1 MGAMLKWRDTM
12 SSERKK
18 LHQLF
23 FPIFFEILFA
33 ILTGAVDTLMLS
45 TEGDQAVGA
54 VGTANTY
61 ISIFVIM
68 FSIISSGMVAVMTQ
82 YIGAKRPGVARQAMR
97 LGLAFNLSVGVVITA
112 VLVGFAGT
120 ILEVVGIAQQL
131 LPGAKVYLQ
140 TVGLFCICNALIPIF
155 SSYLRSFGH
164 TAPTLRAT
172 LVSNL
177 VNVALNAVFLFVM
190 DWGVFGVAL
199 ATGISRLV
207 NLLWVCIAA
216 LRRIHPEPD
225 PDLPRNREILGK
237 IIRIGLPAAME
248 TILYNL
254 AITIVISLLNGMDD
268 TGTQATARAYA
279 QQIANFSFCAGAA
292 LAQANA
298 IMVGWRIG
306 SGELDTC
313 DRDTRRA
320 ARIGIALGVAAAGI
334 FALCSK
340 PILGLFTDDPGMVA
354 LVGMLLVVDIF
365 LEIGRMSNLVFG
377 FALKTSGDAVYPMVI
392 AVVFA
397 FLCAAGGTWLFG
409 VRLGWLAVGAYVG
422 MALDECV
429 RAVFLYLRWRSGRWR
444 KAGLVRANT

>member
-1 MGAMLKWRDTM
+1 M
-12 SSERKK
+12 SDNRKK

-23 FPIFFEILFA
+23 FPIFFEILFS
-33 ILTGAVDTLMLS
+33 ILAGAVDTLMLS
-45 TEGDQAVGA
+45 SEGDQAVGA

-82 YIGAKRPGVARQAMR
+82 YIGAKRPGVARQALR
-97 LGLAFNLSVGVVITA
+97 LGVCFNLAAGVVIS
-112 VLVGFAGT
+112 GFLFLCAEP
-120 ILEVVGIAQQL
+120 ILQTVGIAAQL
-131 LPGAKVYLQ
+131 LPGARTYLK
-140 TVGLFCICNALIPIF
+140 TVGLFCVCNALVPIF
-155 SSYLRSFGH
+155 SSYLRAFGH
-164 TAPTLRAT
+164 TAPTMAAT
-172 LVSNL
+172 LTANL
-177 VNVALNAVFLFVM
+177 VNVALNALFLFVLH
-190 DWGVFGVAL
+190 WGVFGVAL

-216 LRRIHPEPD
+216 RRRIRPVHED
-225 PDLPRNREILGK
+225 HLPRNREIFGK
-237 IIRIGLPAAME
+237 IIRVGLPAAME

-268 TGTQATARAYA
+268 TGMQATARAYA

-298 IMVGWRIG
+298 ITVGWRIG
-306 SGELDTC
+306 AGELEQC
-313 DRDTRRA
+313 DRDTRRVA
-320 ARIGIALGVAAAGI
+320 LIGIALGVAAASVFAI
-334 FALCSK
+334 FAR
-340 PILGLFTDDPGMVA
+340 PILGLFTDDPAMVR
-354 LVGMLLVVDIF
+354 LVSLLLVVDIF
-365 LEIGRMSNLVFG
+365 LEIGRMANLVFG

-429 RAVFLYLRWRSGRWR
+429 RAVFMYLRWRKGCWKTASLV
-444 KAGLVRANT
+444 KAKS

>member
-1 MGAMLKWRDTM
+1 MTSQR
-12 SSERKK
+12 RK
-18 LHQLF
+18 LSQLF
-23 FPIFFEILFA
+23 FPIFFEILCS
-33 ILTGAVDTLMLS
+33 ILAGAVDTLMLA

-61 ISIFVIM
+61 ISIFIIM

-82 YIGAKRPGVARQAMR
+82 YIGADRPGVARQALR
-97 LGLAFNLSVGVVITA
+97 LGLGFNLAAGVAISGI
-112 VLVGFAGT
+112 LFCFAGP
-120 ILEVVGIAQQL
+120 ILEAVGIAAQL
-131 LPGAKVYLQ
+131 LPGAKTYLR
-140 TVGLFCICNALIPIF
+140 TVGAFCICNALIPIF

-172 LVSNL
+172 LTANV
-177 VNVALNAVFLFVM
+177 VNVALNAWFLFVLH
-190 DWGVFGVAL
+190 WGVFGVAL

-207 NLLWVCIAA
+207 NLTWVCLAA
-216 LRRIHPEPD
+216 RRRIRPVMEPD
-225 PDLPRNREILGK
+225 PPRNRVIFAK
-237 IIRIGLPAAME
+237 IIRVGFPAAAE

-254 AITIVISLLNGMDD
+254 AITIVISLLNGMDE
-268 TGTQATARAYA
+268 TGAQATARAYA
-279 QQIANFSFCAGAA
+279 QQITNFSFCAGAA

-306 SGELDTC
+306 SGELDRC

-320 ARIGIALGVAAAGI
+320 ARIGIVLGIAAASV
-334 FALCSK
+334 FAVFSR
-340 PILGLFTDDPGMVA
+340 PILRLFTDDPAMIR
-354 LVGMLLVVDIF
+354 LVGWLLVVDIF

-397 FLCAAGGTWLFG
+397 FLCAAGGTWFFG
-409 VRLGWLAVGAYVG
+409 VRLGWLAVGAYIG

-444 KAGLVRANT
+444 TRKLVSK

>member
-1 MGAMLKWRDTM
+1 M

-23 FPIFFEILFA
+23 FPIFCEILFT
-33 ILTGAVDTLMLS
+33 ILTGAVDTLMLA

-61 ISIFVIM
+61 ISIFLIM

-82 YIGAKRPGVARQAMR
+82 YIGANRPGVARQAMR
-97 LGLAFNLSVGVVITA
+97 LGLVFNLSVGVVITGI
-112 VLVGFAGT
+112 LVGFADT
-120 ILEVVGIAQQL
+120 ILQVVGIAEQL
-131 LPGAKVYLQ
+131 RAPAKTYLQ
-140 TVGLFCICNALIPIF
+140 TVAAFCICNALTPIF

-164 TAPTLRAT
+164 TAPTLHSTVTAN
-172 LVSNL
+172 V
-177 VNVALNAVFLFVM
+177 VNVVLNAVFLFGC

-207 NLLWVCIAA
+207 NLLWVCIASA
-216 LRRIHPEPD
+216 RRIRIEPD
-225 PDLPRNREILGK
+225 PALPRNREILGK

-254 AITIVISLLNGMDD
+254 AITIVISLLNSMDD

-306 SGELDTC
+306 SGEFDVC
-313 DRDTRRA
+313 DRDTRRSA
-320 ARIGIALGVAAAGI
+320 LIGIALGAAAAGV
-334 FALCSK
+334 FALFSE
-340 PILGLFTDDPGMVA
+340 PILGLFTDDPEMVR
-354 LVGMLLVVDIF
+354 LVSILLVVDIA

-429 RAVFLYLRWRSGRWR
+429 RAVFMYLRWRSGHWR
-444 KAGLVRANT
+444 KAGLVRA

>member
-1 MGAMLKWRDTM
+1 MN
-12 SSERKK
+12 SQRKK

-23 FPIFFEILFA
+23 FPIFFEILCS
-33 ILTGAVDTLMLS
+33 ILAGTVDTLMLA

-61 ISIFVIM
+61 ISVFIIM

-82 YIGAKRPGVARQAMR
+82 YIGANRPGVARQALH
-97 LGLAFNLSVGVVITA
+97 LGLSVNLAAGVVISGF
-112 VLVGFAGT
+112 LFCFAGP
-120 ILEVVGIAQQL
+120 ILEAVGIAAQL
-131 LPGAKVYLQ
+131 LPEARSYLR
-140 TVGLFCICNALIPIF
+140 TVGAFCMCNALIPIF

-172 LVSNL
+172 LAANV
-177 VNVALNAVFLFVM
+177 VNVVLNAVFLFLFH
-190 DWGVFGVAL
+190 WGVFGVAL

-216 LRRIHPEPD
+216 RRRIRPVCEAEP
-225 PDLPRNREILGK
+225 PRNRDIFAR
-237 IIRIGLPAAME
+237 IIRVGLPAAME

-254 AITIVISLLNGMDD
+254 SITIVISLLNGMDD

-279 QQIANFSFCAGAA
+279 QQITSFSLCAGAA

-298 IMVGWRIG
+298 IMVGWHIG
-306 SGELDTC
+306 SGELDRC
-313 DRDTRRA
+313 DRETRRA
-320 ARIGIALGVAAAGI
+320 ARFGIALGVVTAGL
-334 FALCSK
+334 FALCAR
-340 PILGLFTDDPGMVA
+340 PILGLFTDDPAMVQ
-354 LVGMLLVVDIF
+354 LVSWLLVVDIV

-409 VRLGWLAVGAYVG
+409 VKLGWLAVGAYVG

-429 RAVFLYLRWRSGRWR
+429 RAVFMYLRWRSGRWR
-444 KAGLVRANT
+444 TVKLVGK

>member
-1 MGAMLKWRDTM
+1 MTSQR
-12 SSERKK
+12 RK
-18 LHQLF
+18 LSQLF
-23 FPIFFEILFA
+23 FPIFFEILCS
-33 ILTGAVDTLMLS
+33 ILAGAVDTLMLA

-61 ISIFVIM
+61 ISIFIIM

-82 YIGAKRPGVARQAMR
+82 YIGADRPGVARQALR
-97 LGLAFNLSVGVVITA
+97 LGLGFNLTAGVAISGI
-112 VLVGFAGT
+112 LFCFAGP
-120 ILEVVGIAQQL
+120 ILEAVGIAAQL
-131 LPGAKVYLQ
+131 LPGAKTYLR
-140 TVGLFCICNALIPIF
+140 TVGAFCICNALIPIF

-172 LVSNL
+172 LTANV
-177 VNVALNAVFLFVM
+177 VNVALNAWFLFVLH
-190 DWGVFGVAL
+190 WGVFGVAL

-207 NLLWVCIAA
+207 NLTWVCLAA
-216 LRRIHPEPD
+216 RRRIRPVMEPD
-225 PDLPRNREILGK
+225 PPRNRVIFAK
-237 IIRIGLPAAME
+237 IIRVGFPAAAE

-254 AITIVISLLNGMDD
+254 AITIVISLLNGMDE

-279 QQIANFSFCAGAA
+279 QQITNFSFCAGAA

-306 SGELDTC
+306 SGELDRC

-320 ARIGIALGVAAAGI
+320 ARIGIVLGIAAASV
-334 FALCSK
+334 FAVFSR
-340 PILGLFTDDPGMVA
+340 PILRLFTDDPAMIR
-354 LVGMLLVVDIF
+354 LVGWLLVVDIF

-397 FLCAAGGTWLFG
+397 FLCAAGGTWFFG
-409 VRLGWLAVGAYVG
+409 VRLGWLAVGAYIG

-444 KAGLVRANT
+444 TRKLVSK

>member
-1 MGAMLKWRDTM
+1 M

-18 LHQLF
+18 IHQLF
-23 FPIFFEILFA
+23 FPIFLEILFT

-45 TEGDQAVGA
+45 SEGDQAVGA

-61 ISIFVIM
+61 ISVFLIM
-68 FSIISSGMVAVMTQ
+68 FSIISSGVVAVMTQ
-82 YIGAKRPGVARQAMR
+82 YIGANRPGVARQALR
-97 LGLAFNLSVGVVITA
+97 LGLGFNLAAGALITGI
-112 VLVGFAGT
+112 LVGLAGP
-120 ILEVVGIAQQL
+120 ILETVGIAAQL

-140 TVGLFCICNALIPIF
+140 TVGLFCLCNALAPIF

-164 TAPTLRAT
+164 TAPTLWAT
-172 LVSNL
+172 MTANL
-177 VNVALNAVFLFVM
+177 LNVALNALFLFVLH
-190 DWGVFGVAL
+190 WGVFGVAL

-216 LRRIHPEPD
+216 KRRIKPVFEAD
-225 PDLPRNREILGK
+225 PPRNGEILGK
-237 IIRIGLPAAME
+237 IIRIGFPAAAE

-268 TGTQATARAYA
+268 TGMQATARAYA

-306 SGELDTC
+306 SGELDLC

-320 ARIGIALGVAAAGI
+320 AKIGIALGVAAASL
-334 FALCSK
+334 FALCAR
-340 PILGLFTDDPGMVA
+340 PILGLFTDDPAMVR
-354 LVGMLLVVDIF
+354 LVGLLLVVDIF

-429 RAVFLYLRWRSGRWR
+429 RAVFMYLRWRQGCWKKTSLV
-444 KAGLVRANT
+444 KANA

>member
-1 MGAMLKWRDTM
+1 M

-23 FPIFFEILFA
+23 FPIFCEILFT
-33 ILTGAVDTLMLS
+33 ILTGAVDTLMLA

-61 ISIFVIM
+61 ISIFLIM

-82 YIGAKRPGVARQAMR
+82 YIGANRPGVARQAMR
-97 LGLAFNLSVGVVITA
+97 LGLAFNLSVGVVITG
-112 VLVGFAGT
+112 VLVGFADT
-120 ILEVVGIAQQL
+120 ILQVVGIAEQL
-131 LPGAKVYLQ
+131 RRPAKIYLQ
-140 TVGLFCICNALIPIF
+140 TVAAFCICNALIPIF

-164 TAPTLRAT
+164 TAPTLRSTVTAN
-172 LVSNL
+172 V
-177 VNVALNAVFLFVM
+177 VNVVLNAVFLFVF

-207 NLLWVCIAA
+207 NLLWLCTAA
-216 LRRIHPEPD
+216 LRRIRPEAD
-225 PDLPRNREILGK
+225 PALPRNREILGK

-254 AITIVISLLNGMDD
+254 AITIVISLLNSMDD
-268 TGTQATARAYA
+268 TGMQATARAYA

-306 SGELDTC
+306 SGEFDIC
-313 DRDTRRA
+313 DRDTRRSA
-320 ARIGIALGVAAAGI
+320 GIGIGLGVAAAGM
-334 FALCSK
+334 FALFSR
-340 PILGLFTDDPGMVA
+340 PILGLFTDDPAMVQ
-354 LVGMLLVVDIF
+354 LVRLLLIVDIF

-409 VRLGWLAVGAYVG
+409 VRLGWLAVGAYLG

-429 RAVFLYLRWRSGRWR
+429 RAVFMYLRWRKGCWKTASLV
-444 KAGLVRANT
+444 KAKS

>member
-1 MGAMLKWRDTM
+1 M
-12 SSERKK
+12 SNSRKK

-23 FPIFFEILFA
+23 FPIFFEILCA
-33 ILTGAVDTLMLS
+33 ILTGAVDTLMLA

-61 ISIFVIM
+61 ISVFVIM

-82 YIGAKRPGVARQAMR
+82 YIGAGRPGVARQAQR
-97 LGLAFNLSVGVVITA
+97 LGLCFNLATGVVITCILFFCA
-112 VLVGFAGT
+112 EP
-120 ILEVVGIAQQL
+120 ILELMGIARQL
-131 LPGAKVYLQ
+131 LPGARVYLK
-140 TVGLFCICNALIPIF
+140 TVGLFCICNALVPIF

-164 TAPTLRAT
+164 TAPTMAASLTA
-172 LVSNL
+172 NL
-177 VNVALNAVFLFVM
+177 VNVALNALFLFVLH
-190 DWGVFGVAL
+190 WGVFGVAL

-207 NLLWVCIAA
+207 NLVWVWLAVR
-216 LRRIHPEPD
+216 RRIRPVEEK
-225 PDLPRNREILGK
+225 DLPRNREILGK

-279 QQIANFSFCAGAA
+279 QQITNFSFCAGAA

-306 SGELDTC
+306 SGELDAC
-313 DRDTRRA
+313 DRQTRRTA
-320 ARIGIALGVAAAGI
+320 LFGIGLGVVTAGV
-334 FALCSK
+334 FALFAR
-340 PILGLFTDDPGMVA
+340 PILGLFTDSEGMIR
-354 LVGMLLVVDIF
+354 LVSILLVVDIF
-365 LEIGRMSNLVFG
+365 LEIGRMCNLVFG
-377 FALKTSGDAVYPMVI
+377 YALKTSGDAVYPMVI

-409 VRLGWLAVGAYVG
+409 VKLGWLVVGAYVG

-429 RAVFLYLRWRSGRWR
+429 RAVFMYLRWRKGCWR
-444 KAGLVRANT
+444 TKKLVSPGK

>member
-1 MGAMLKWRDTM
+1 MTSQR
-12 SSERKK
+12 RK
-18 LHQLF
+18 LSQLF
-23 FPIFFEILFA
+23 FPIFFEILCS
-33 ILTGAVDTLMLS
+33 ILAGAVDTLMLA

-61 ISIFVIM
+61 ISIFIIM

-82 YIGAKRPGVARQAMR
+82 YIGANRPGVARQALH
-97 LGLAFNLSVGVVITA
+97 LGLGFNLAAGLVISGI
-112 VLVGFAGT
+112 LFCFAGP
-120 ILEVVGIAQQL
+120 ILEAVGIAAQL
-131 LPGAKVYLQ
+131 LPGAKTYLR
-140 TVGLFCICNALIPIF
+140 TVGAFCICNALIPIF

-172 LVSNL
+172 LTANV
-177 VNVALNAVFLFVM
+177 VNVALNAWFLFVLH
-190 DWGVFGVAL
+190 WGVFGVAL

-207 NLLWVCIAA
+207 NLVWVCLAA
-216 LRRIHPEPD
+216 RRRIRPVMEPD
-225 PDLPRNREILGK
+225 PPRNRVIFAKILRVGF
-237 IIRIGLPAAME
+237 PAAAE

-254 AITIVISLLNGMDD
+254 AITIVISLLNSMDE
-268 TGTQATARAYA
+268 TGAQATARAYA
-279 QQIANFSFCAGAA
+279 QQITNFSFCAGAA

-306 SGELDTC
+306 SGELDRC
-313 DRDTRRA
+313 DRDTRRT
-320 ARIGIALGVAAAGI
+320 ARIGIVLGIAAASV
-334 FALCSK
+334 FAVFSR
-340 PILGLFTDDPGMVA
+340 PILRLFTDDPAMIR
-354 LVGMLLVVDIF
+354 LVGWLLVVDIF

-409 VRLGWLAVGAYVG
+409 VRLGWLAVGAYIG

-444 KAGLVRANT
+444 TRKLVSK